1 MSPRILVIRG
11 GAIGDFILTLPAIRL
26 LRENFPRAR
35 IEILGYKHIVALA
48 HGRFY
53 ADDSRSIEYGALAP
67 FFIPNAELAPG
78 LMEFFGSFN
87 QVISYLFDPDR
98 IFEANLRR
106 CGVRNIIVGSPKID
120 DSEHAASQLAR
131 PLQAL
136 ALYLEN
142 PGATLHPASEDREF
156 AARFLQQVRQPLLAI
171 HPGSG
176 SERKNWPVEKWL
188 ALCRWLGSLHP
199 APSLLLIGGEADQ
212 KRLSALQHAQGNL
225 QVARDLP
232 LCQLAALVERCAL
245 FLGHDSGISHLAA
258 AVQARCLL
266 LFGPTDPEIWA
277 PANPGVRVI
286 RAPGG
291 EMENLELR
299 TVQEAVQEAIGN
311 PRTNEIG

>member
-67 FFIPNAELAPG
+67 FFIPNGNLAPD
-78 LMEFFGSFN
+78 LVEFFRSFN
-87 QVISYLFDPDR
+87 QVISYLFDPDG
-98 IFEANLRR
+98 IFDANLRR
-106 CGVRNIIVGSPKID
+106 CGVKHLIVGSPKID
-120 DSEHAASQLAR
+120 DSEHAACQLAR

-142 PGATLHPASEDREF
+142 PGATVHPAPEDREF
-156 AARFLQQVRQPLLAI
+156 ADRFLGQVRPPFLAI

-176 SERKNWPVEKWL
+176 SERKNWPLEKWL
-188 ALCRWLGSLHP
+188 ALCRWLGSLDP
-199 APSLLLIGGEADQ
+199 ALSLLLVGGEADG
-212 KRLSALQHAQGNL
+212 KRLSALAQAI
-225 QVARDLP
+225 QSIKVARDLP
-232 LCQLAALVERCAL
+232 LCQLAALMERCAL

-258 AVQARCLL
+258 AAQARCLL
-266 LFGPTDPEIWA
+266 FFGPTDPEIWA
-277 PANPGVRVI
+277 PANPGVTVI

-291 EMENLELR
+291 AMEKLELL
-299 TVQEAVQEAIGN
+299 TVQEGVRQILL
-311 PRTNEIG
+311 PLQLRT